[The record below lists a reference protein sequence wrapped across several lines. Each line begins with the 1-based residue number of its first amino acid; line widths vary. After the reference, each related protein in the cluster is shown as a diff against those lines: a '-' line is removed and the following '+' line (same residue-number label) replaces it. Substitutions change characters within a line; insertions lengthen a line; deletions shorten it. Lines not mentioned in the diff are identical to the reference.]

1 MKYIKFTDWVKIK
14 EEIAAPAVAATTT
27 TMGSNKVD
35 GELKKALTSNM
46 DKGVDAQKKALKQ
59 MASKSNNPKEI
70 AKISKVAQELDK

>member
-1 MKYIKFTDWVKIK
+1 MKYIKFTDWIKIK
-14 EEIAAPAVAATTT
+14 EEIAAPAVPAT

-59 MASKSNNPKEI
+59 MASKSNSPKEI

>member
-1 MKYIKFTDWVKIK
+1 MRCIKFTDWVKIK
-14 EEIAAPAVAATTT
+14 EEIAAPAVAAAT

>member
-1 MKYIKFTDWVKIK
+1 MRCIKFTDWVKIK
-14 EEIAAPAVAATTT
+14 EEIAAPSVAAA
-27 TMGSNKVD
+27 TMGSNNVD